1 MGMQTDVKAA
11 TVTSEGSAYAA
22 RARVKA
28 LSFVTT
34 GTAGSVQ
41 IEDGDGGAVKLN
53 IATAGVADTQY
64 VLVPGEGVLF
74 ETGIWVVPANVT
86 SVTVF
91 YG

>member
-11 TVTSEGSAYAA
+11 TVTAEGSAYAG

-53 IATAGVADTQY
+53 IATAGVADTQHI
-64 VLVPGEGVLF
+64 LVPGEGVLF

>member
-1 MGMQTDVKAA
+1 MSVQTDVKAA
-11 TVTSEGSAYAA
+11 TVTAEGSAYAA

-41 IEDGDGGAVKLN
+41 IEDGDGGTVKLN
-53 IATAGVADTQY
+53 IATPAAAD
-64 VLVPGEGVLF
+64 LHHILIPGEGVLC
-74 ETGIWVVPANVT
+74 EVGIWVVPTNVS

>member
-1 MGMQTDVKAA
+1 MSMQTDVKAA
-11 TVTSEGSAYAA
+11 TVTAEGSAYAA

-34 GTAGSVQ
+34 ATAGSVQ
-41 IEDGDGGAVKLN
+41 LEDGDGGAVKLN
-53 IATAGVADTQY
+53 IATPAVAGY
-64 VLVPGEGVLF
+64 EYIILPGEGVLF
-74 ETGIWVVPANVT
+74 ETGIWVVPANVS

>member
-1 MGMQTDVKAA
+1 MMQTDVKSA
-11 TVTSEGSAYAA
+11 TVTSEGSAYAG

-74 ETGIWVVPANVT
+74 ETGIWVVPTNVT

>member
-1 MGMQTDVKAA
+1 MMQTDVKSA
-11 TVTSEGSAYAA
+11 TVTSEGSAYAG

>member
-1 MGMQTDVKAA
+1 MMQTDVKSA
-11 TVTSEGSAYAA
+11 TVTSEGSAYAG

-64 VLVPGEGVLF
+64 VLVPGEGILF